1 MKYDLVHFVGS
12 DCHNLTSRV
21 SRIGE
26 AYNYVSKKMDEAY
39 ADQLFIEIPRKLLA
53 DAKKRMERT
62 SKMEQ
67 QNLQNN
73 DEIEIDVLELFH
85 VLLDKIWVII
95 LAGAV
100 AALAVVAATILF
112 ITPQYQSATKMYV
125 LSKQDSNTLT
135 SQDMQTCLSLTKDYA
150 ELIKSRTVT
159 EGVITQLNLDMTH
172 EQLLSK
178 MTVDSATDTRILSI
192 SVRDADPYV
201 ACEIANAIRDV
212 AANHIKNVMDIDAV
226 NVVETAN
233 IPENKISPSVKKNG
247 MVGGIAGVAIAI
259 AIILITYLSN
269 DTIKTQEDVERYLGL
284 STLGTIPMSEA
295 DRKNKNKKKHKKQK
309 RSKGRR

>member
-1 MKYDLVHFVGS
+1 
-12 DCHNLTSRV
+12 
-21 SRIGE
+21 
-26 AYNYVSKKMDEAY
+26 
-39 ADQLFIEIPRKLLA
+39 
-53 DAKKRMERT
+53 
-62 SKMEQ
+62 MEQ

-112 ITPQYQSATKMYV
+112 ITPQYQSTTKMYV

-135 SQDMQTCLSLTKDYA
+135 SQDIQTSLSLTKDYA

-178 MTVDSATDTRILSI
+178 ITVDSATDTRILSI

-233 IPENKISPSVKKNG
+233 IPENKISPSIKKNG
-247 MVGGIAGVAIAI
+247 LVGGVAGVAIAI

>member
-1 MKYDLVHFVGS
+1 
-12 DCHNLTSRV
+12 
-21 SRIGE
+21 
-26 AYNYVSKKMDEAY
+26 
-39 ADQLFIEIPRKLLA
+39 
-53 DAKKRMERT
+53 
-62 SKMEQ
+62 MEQ

-112 ITPQYQSATKMYV
+112 ITPQYQSTTKMYV

-135 SQDMQTCLSLTKDYA
+135 SQDMQTSLSLTKDYA

-159 EGVITQLNLDMTH
+159 EGVIAQLNLDLTH
-172 EQLLSK
+172 EQLLGKVS
-178 MTVDSATDTRILSI
+178 VDSATDTRILSI
-192 SVRDADPYV
+192 TVTDPDPYE
-201 ACEIANAIRDV
+201 ACKIANAIRDV

-233 IPENKISPSVKKNG
+233 IPDQKSSPNISKNG
-247 MVGGIAGVAIAI
+247 VIGGLLGVLLSV
-259 AIILITYLSN
+259 AIILIAYISN

-309 RSKGRR
+309 RSKGRK

>member
-1 MKYDLVHFVGS
+1 
-12 DCHNLTSRV
+12 
-21 SRIGE
+21 
-26 AYNYVSKKMDEAY
+26 
-39 ADQLFIEIPRKLLA
+39 
-53 DAKKRMERT
+53 
-62 SKMEQ
+62 MEQ

-112 ITPQYQSATKMYV
+112 ITPQYQSTTKMYV
-125 LSKQDSNTLT
+125 LSKQGSNTLT
-135 SQDMQTCLSLTKDYA
+135 SQDMQTSLSLTKDYA
-150 ELIKSRTVT
+150 ELIKSRSVT

-233 IPENKISPSVKKNG
+233 IPENKISPSIKKNG
-247 MVGGIAGVAIAI
+247 LVGGVAGVAIAI

>member
-1 MKYDLVHFVGS
+1 
-12 DCHNLTSRV
+12 
-21 SRIGE
+21 
-26 AYNYVSKKMDEAY
+26 MD
-39 ADQLFIEIPRKLLA
+39 
-53 DAKKRMERT
+53 
-62 SKMEQ
+62 Q

-112 ITPQYQSATKMYV
+112 ITPQYQSTTKMYV

-135 SQDMQTCLSLTKDYA
+135 SQDMQTSLSLTKDYA

-233 IPENKISPSVKKNG
+233 IPENKISPSIKKNG
-247 MVGGIAGVAIAI
+247 LVGGVAGVAIAI

>member
-1 MKYDLVHFVGS
+1 
-12 DCHNLTSRV
+12 
-21 SRIGE
+21 
-26 AYNYVSKKMDEAY
+26 
-39 ADQLFIEIPRKLLA
+39 
-53 DAKKRMERT
+53 
-62 SKMEQ
+62 MEQ

-112 ITPQYQSATKMYV
+112 ITPQYQSTTKMYV

-135 SQDMQTCLSLTKDYA
+135 SQDMQTSLSLTKDYA
-150 ELIKSRTVT
+150 ELNKSRTVT

-233 IPENKISPSVKKNG
+233 IPENKISPSIKKNG
-247 MVGGIAGVAIAI
+247 LVGGVAGVAIAI

-284 STLGTIPMSEA
+284 STLGTIPMSEV

>member
-1 MKYDLVHFVGS
+1 
-12 DCHNLTSRV
+12 
-21 SRIGE
+21 
-26 AYNYVSKKMDEAY
+26 
-39 ADQLFIEIPRKLLA
+39 
-53 DAKKRMERT
+53 
-62 SKMEQ
+62 MEQ

-112 ITPQYQSATKMYV
+112 ITPQYQSTTKMYV

-135 SQDMQTCLSLTKDYA
+135 SQDMQTSLSLTKDYA

-172 EQLLSK
+172 DQLLRK
-178 MTVDSATDTRILSI
+178 MTVYSATDTRILSI

-233 IPENKISPSVKKNG
+233 IPENKISPSIKKNG
-247 MVGGIAGVAIAI
+247 LVGGVAGVAIAI

>member
-1 MKYDLVHFVGS
+1 M
-12 DCHNLTSRV
+12 
-21 SRIGE
+21 
-26 AYNYVSKKMDEAY
+26 
-39 ADQLFIEIPRKLLA
+39 
-53 DAKKRMERT
+53 
-62 SKMEQ
+62 
-67 QNLQNN
+67 QNN

-112 ITPQYQSATKMYV
+112 ITPQYQSTTKMYV

-135 SQDMQTCLSLTKDYA
+135 SQDMQTSLSLTKDYA

-178 MTVDSATDTRILSI
+178 ITVDSATDTRILSI

-233 IPENKISPSVKKNG
+233 IPENKISPSIKKNG
-247 MVGGIAGVAIAI
+247 LVGGVAGVAIAI

>member
-1 MKYDLVHFVGS
+1 
-12 DCHNLTSRV
+12 
-21 SRIGE
+21 
-26 AYNYVSKKMDEAY
+26 
-39 ADQLFIEIPRKLLA
+39 
-53 DAKKRMERT
+53 
-62 SKMEQ
+62 MEQ

-112 ITPQYQSATKMYV
+112 ITPQYQSTTKMYV

-135 SQDMQTCLSLTKDYA
+135 SQDMQTSLSLTKDYA

-159 EGVITQLNLDMTH
+159 EGVITQLNIDMTH

-178 MTVDSATDTRILSI
+178 ITVDSATDTRILSI

-233 IPENKISPSVKKNG
+233 IPENKISPSIKKNG
-247 MVGGIAGVAIAI
+247 LVGGVAGVAIAI
-259 AIILITYLSN
+259 AIILVTYLSN

>member
-1 MKYDLVHFVGS
+1 
-12 DCHNLTSRV
+12 
-21 SRIGE
+21 
-26 AYNYVSKKMDEAY
+26 
-39 ADQLFIEIPRKLLA
+39 
-53 DAKKRMERT
+53 
-62 SKMEQ
+62 MEQ

-112 ITPQYQSATKMYV
+112 ITPQYQSTTKMYV

-135 SQDMQTCLSLTKDYA
+135 SQDMQTSLSLTKDYA

-212 AANHIKNVMDIDAV
+212 AANHINNVMDIDAV

-233 IPENKISPSVKKNG
+233 IPENKISPSIKKNG
-247 MVGGIAGVAIAI
+247 LVGGVAGVAIAI

>member
-1 MKYDLVHFVGS
+1 
-12 DCHNLTSRV
+12 
-21 SRIGE
+21 
-26 AYNYVSKKMDEAY
+26 
-39 ADQLFIEIPRKLLA
+39 
-53 DAKKRMERT
+53 
-62 SKMEQ
+62 MEQ

-112 ITPQYQSATKMYV
+112 ITPQYQSTTKMYV

-135 SQDMQTCLSLTKDYA
+135 SQDMQTSLSLTKDYA

-201 ACEIANAIRDV
+201 ACEIANAFRDV

-233 IPENKISPSVKKNG
+233 IPENKISPSIKKNG
-247 MVGGIAGVAIAI
+247 LVGGVAGVAIAI

>member
-1 MKYDLVHFVGS
+1 
-12 DCHNLTSRV
+12 
-21 SRIGE
+21 
-26 AYNYVSKKMDEAY
+26 
-39 ADQLFIEIPRKLLA
+39 
-53 DAKKRMERT
+53 
-62 SKMEQ
+62 MEQ

-112 ITPQYQSATKMYV
+112 ITPQYQSTTKMYV

-135 SQDMQTCLSLTKDYA
+135 SQDMQTSLSLTKDYA

-159 EGVITQLNLDMTH
+159 EGVITQLNIDMTH

-178 MTVDSATDTRILSI
+178 ITVDSATDTRILSI

-233 IPENKISPSVKKNG
+233 IPENKISPSIKKNG
-247 MVGGIAGVAIAI
+247 LVGGVAGVAIAI